1 MPMFEKLG
9 HLMYRRRK
17 AAVIFFIVGILAA
30 GGIGSLVFNRLDS
43 GGYSNPKSD
52 SYQVYNY
59 IHKTLKIN
67 DPTVAIVVDAGQ
79 LDVAD
84 PTVTQKALALEAKI
98 AKETGVTKTL
108 SYWSSGQPASLKST
122 DGKAAYIL
130 VYGKGEAFSPES
142 SKLGATIQERYD
154 GKVDGL
160 TLYAGGVG
168 VVGNA
173 ITQKI
178 SKDLSIS
185 EAISIPLTFILLAFV
200 FGALAAS
207 AMPLVVGV
215 AAILG
220 AFFILYLISLV
231 TTVSIYA
238 LNLTTGM
245 GLGLGIDYALLM
257 VNRFREELHHG
268 NNVEDSLITTLKTAG
283 KTVFYSG
290 LTVFVTLLSLTFFPL
305 PFLKSFGYAGTS
317 VVALAVA
324 GALFG
329 LPPILALVGPKVDKG
344 VIRRSAITPKEDGRW
359 AQTARMVMKRP
370 VAIVLLAL
378 IVLGIFAAPLKNI
391 AFSQGDSRMLPASNP
406 AAIATAVQ
414 ASRFAGQTSNPI
426 EIIVKNGVGKD
437 SEIAAYSA
445 DVAKVNGVVAVT
457 PPQTFG
463 SDIRIVAYESMLPRT
478 PEAQKMIHEI
488 RAVKA
493 PAGTLVGGVAADYT
507 DSQDGIAHT
516 LPWALGWIA
525 LSVLILIF
533 IFTGSIILPI
543 KAVLLNFLSLAA
555 TMGALTWVFID
566 GHMQWLVGSFTLT
579 GTLDTSIVILISVV
593 VFGLSMDYELFLLSR
608 IREEHMA
615 GKTNVE
621 SVAVGL
627 QRSARIITAAAVLLA
642 VVFAAFITSGVTSI
656 KSMGFGVALAVMLDA
671 TIVRALLVPALMRL
685 FGERNWWA
693 PHWMQRFT
701 ITH

>member
-1 MPMFEKLG
+1 MFEKLG

-30 GGIGSLVFNRLDS
+30 GGVGSLVFSRLDS

-67 DPTVAIVVDAGQ
+67 DPTVAIAVDAGQ
-79 LDVAD
+79 TDVSD
-84 PTVTQKALALEAKI
+84 PAVAQRALALEAKI
-98 AKETGVTKTL
+98 AKEPGVTKTL

-142 SKLGATIQERYD
+142 SKLGAALQKRYD
-154 GKVDGL
+154 GKVDGF

-220 AFFILYLISLV
+220 AFFILYLISLL

-268 NNVEDSLITTLKTAG
+268 NSVEDSLITTLKTAG

-359 AQTARMVMKRP
+359 AHTARTVMKRP
-370 VAIVLLAL
+370 VAVVLLAL

-406 AAIATAVQ
+406 AAIATALQ
-414 ASRFAGQTSNPI
+414 AARFSGQTGNPI
-426 EIIVKNGVGKD
+426 EIIVKNGIGK
-437 SEIAAYSA
+437 EGEVAAFSA
-445 DVAKVNGVVAVT
+445 EVAKVNGVVAVT
-457 PPQTFG
+457 PPQTYG
-463 SDIRIVAYESMLPRT
+463 SDIRLVAYESMLPRT

-525 LSVLILIF
+525 LSVLVLIF

-615 GKTNVE
+615 GKSNIE
-621 SVAVGL
+621 SVATGL

-693 PHWMQRFT
+693 PAFLQRFT

>member
-1 MPMFEKLG
+1 MFEKLG

-17 AAVIFFIVGILAA
+17 AAVAVFVIGILAA
-30 GGIGSLVFNRLDS
+30 GGVGSMVFNRLDA

-52 SYQVYNY
+52 SYKVYNY
-59 IHKTLKIN
+59 LHDTLKES
-67 DPTVAIVVDAGQ
+67 DPTVVIVVDAGK
-79 LDVAD
+79 DVTD
-84 PTVTQKALALEAKI
+84 PAIANKALALEARI
-98 AKETGVTKTL
+98 AKEPDVTKTI
-108 SYWSSGQPASLKST
+108 SFWSAGNPPTFKSS

-130 VYGKGEAFSPES
+130 VYGKGEAFSPRS
-142 SKLGATIQERYD
+142 QDMGAYFQKHYNGE
-154 GKVDGL
+154 VDGL

-173 ITQKI
+173 ITEKI

-200 FGALAAS
+200 FGAMVAS
-207 AMPLVVGV
+207 AMPLIVGV
-215 AAILG
+215 SAILG
-220 AFFILYLISLV
+220 AFFILYLFTLF
-231 TTVSIYA
+231 TDVSIYA

-268 NNVEDSLITTLKTAG
+268 KNVEDAIITTLKTAG

-305 PFLKSFGYAGTS
+305 GFLKSFGYAGIS
-317 VVALAVA
+317 VVALAVF

-329 LPPILALVGPKVDKG
+329 LPPILALVGHKVDKG
-344 VIRRSAITPKEDGRW
+344 VIRKSAITPKEDGRW
-359 AQTARMVMKRP
+359 AQTARYVMKRP
-370 VAIVLLAL
+370 VAVVLLAML
-378 IVLGIFAAPLKNI
+378 ILGVLAAPLKNI

-406 AAIATAVQ
+406 VAIATAVQ
-414 ASRFAGQTSNPI
+414 AERFPGQTGNPI
-426 EIIVKNGVGKD
+426 EIIIKDGVGRE
-437 SEIAAYSA
+437 SEIATYAA
-445 DVAKVNGVVAVT
+445 AVAKVPGVLAVN
-457 PPQTFG
+457 PPQAYG
-463 SDIRIVAYESMLPRT
+463 KDIRIVAYETMLPRT
-478 PEAQKMIHEI
+478 PEAQKMIHDI
-488 RAVKA
+488 RDLTS
-493 PAGTLVGGVAADYT
+493 PAGTMVGGVAADYT
-507 DSQDGIAHT
+507 DSQDGISQT

-525 LSVLILIF
+525 ISVLILIF

-543 KAVLLNFLSLAA
+543 KAVLLNVLSLGA

-566 GHMQWLVGSFTLT
+566 GHLQWLVGSFTLT

-608 IREEHMA
+608 IREEHLA
-615 GKTNVE
+615 GKDNVE
-621 SVAVGL
+621 AVAVGL
-627 QRSARIITAAAVLLA
+627 QRSARIITAAALLLA

-656 KSMGFGVALAVMLDA
+656 KSMGFGVALAVILDA
-671 TIVRALLVPALMRL
+671 TIVRGLLVPALMRL

-693 PHWMQRFT
+693 PKKMQRFT

>member
-1 MPMFEKLG
+1 MFEKLG

-30 GGIGSLVFNRLDS
+30 GGVGSLVFSRLDS

-67 DPTVAIVVDAGQ
+67 DPTVAIAVDAGQ
-79 LDVAD
+79 TDVSD
-84 PTVTQKALALEAKI
+84 PAVAQRALALEAKI
-98 AKETGVTKTL
+98 AKEPGVTKTL

-142 SKLGATIQERYD
+142 SKLGAALQKRYD
-154 GKVDGL
+154 GKVDGF

-215 AAILG
+215 SAILG
-220 AFFILYLISLV
+220 AFFILYLISLL

-268 NNVEDSLITTLKTAG
+268 NSVEDSLITTLKTAG

-359 AQTARMVMKRP
+359 AHTARTVMKRP
-370 VAIVLLAL
+370 VAVVLLAL

-406 AAIATAVQ
+406 AAIATALQ
-414 ASRFAGQTSNPI
+414 ASRFSGQTGNPI
-426 EIIVKNGVGKD
+426 EIIVKNGVGK
-437 SEIAAYSA
+437 EGEVAAYSA

-457 PPQTFG
+457 PPQTYG
-463 SDIRIVAYESMLPRT
+463 SDIRLVAYESMLPRT

-615 GKTNVE
+615 GKSNIE
-621 SVAVGL
+621 SVATGL

-693 PHWMQRFT
+693 PAFLQRFT

>member
-1 MPMFEKLG
+1 
-9 HLMYRRRK
+9 MYRRRK

-30 GGIGSLVFNRLDS
+30 GGIGSLVFSRLDS

-59 IHKTLKIN
+59 LHDTLKIS

-79 LDVAD
+79 SDVSE
-84 PTVTQKALALEAKI
+84 PTVAQRGLALEAKI
-98 AKETGVTKTL
+98 AKEPGVTKTL
-108 SYWSSGQPASLKST
+108 SFWGSGQPDTLKST
-122 DGKAAYIL
+122 DGKAAFIL

-142 SKLGATIQERYD
+142 SKLGAEIQKAYD
-154 GKVDGL
+154 GKVDGF

-207 AMPLVVGV
+207 GMPLIVGV

-220 AFFILYLISLV
+220 AFFILYLISLF

-406 AAIATAVQ
+406 AAIATAIQ
-414 ASRFAGQTSNPI
+414 ASRFPGQTSNPI
-426 EIIVKNGVGKD
+426 EIIIKNGVGKD

-445 DVAKVNGVVAVT
+445 EVAKVHGVVAVI
-457 PPQTFG
+457 PPQTYG
-463 SDIRIVAYESMLPRT
+463 SDIRVVAYESMLPRT
-478 PEAQKMIHEI
+478 PEAQKMIHDI

-493 PAGTLVGGVAADYT
+493 PAGTLIGGVAADYT

-566 GHMQWLVGSFTLT
+566 GHMQWLIGSFTLT

>member
-1 MPMFEKLG
+1 MFEKLG

-30 GGIGSLVFNRLDS
+30 GGIGSLVFSRLDS

-59 IHKTLKIN
+59 LHDTLKIS
-67 DPTVAIVVDAGQ
+67 DPTVAIVLDAGQ
-79 LDVAD
+79 QDVSD
-84 PTVTQKALALEAKI
+84 PAVVQKALALEAKI
-98 AKETGVTKTL
+98 AKEPGVTKTL
-108 SYWSSGQPASLKST
+108 SYWGSGQPTSLKST
-122 DGKAAYIL
+122 DGKAAFIL
-130 VYGKGEAFSPES
+130 VYGKGDAFSPES
-142 SKLGATIQERYD
+142 SKLGAYFQDRYD
-154 GKVDGL
+154 GKVDGF

-207 AMPLVVGV
+207 GMPLIVGV

-220 AFFILYLISLV
+220 AFFILYLISLF

-268 NNVEDSLITTLKTAG
+268 NSVEDSLITTLKTAG

-378 IVLGIFAAPLKNI
+378 IILGIFAAPLKNI

-414 ASRFAGQTSNPI
+414 ASRFPGQTSNPI
-426 EIIVKNGVGKD
+426 EIIVKEGVGKD
-437 SEIAAYSA
+437 AEIAAYSA
-445 DVAKVNGVVAVT
+445 EVAKVEGVVAVT
-457 PPQTFG
+457 PPQTYG
-463 SDIRIVAYESMLPRT
+463 SDIRIVVYESMLPRT

-488 RAVKA
+488 RAVKS

-507 DSQDGIAHT
+507 DSQDGIAQT
-516 LPWALGWIA
+516 LPWALGWITV
-525 LSVLILIF
+525 SVLVLIF

-566 GHMQWLVGSFTLT
+566 GHLQWLVGSFTVT

-656 KSMGFGVALAVMLDA
+656 KSMGFGVALAVILDA

-693 PHWMQRFT
+693 PRWMQRFT